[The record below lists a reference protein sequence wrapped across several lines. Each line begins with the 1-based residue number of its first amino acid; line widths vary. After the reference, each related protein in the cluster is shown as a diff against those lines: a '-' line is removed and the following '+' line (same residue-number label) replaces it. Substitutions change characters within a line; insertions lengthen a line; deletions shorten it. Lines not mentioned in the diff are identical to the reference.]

1 MFRRKYKEC
10 KPNKSHEIDMISF
23 RNLFTDLDDCVP
35 GEIVAS
41 VFREFDTRKCGSLS
55 FRDVCLG
62 LVTTC
67 ISSWDVRS
75 QFIFRIFDHD
85 RDGVLTE
92 QDVRN
97 LLLCIISAVRKSV
110 MSGDHSVIF
119 PFMASEDFAPAP
131 ILLSE
136 INLERIQSCVT
147 AIQSEVVSAVNDDR
161 ISSVEPYVP
170 TSAEMQWID
179 YEVSLLCV
187 NNKSILNFHT
197 DFLPWSCRNCHYL
210 YKFLELFEIV
220 PSPAKEK
227 RLCLN
232 ALRNSYPVT
241 PGSTWY
247 VLSYKWVQL
256 WRSYVHWSESDSLG
270 TVWLTS
276 GQQSIMSVSDKQV
289 VIGEIF
295 HAVSTMDAMSC
306 TSTIIQQR
314 MSERPMAINNS
325 DLEGEHKGALRGNL
339 VEFHDYVLVPEE
351 MWRYLSEWYGGGP
364 CFPRKTS
371 SSRRRACS
379 TLGCS
384 PTNDTSFVVD
394 LYPPLISVVLC
405 GDNGLPV
412 KHFTKRFFVSKS
424 DNCADLLEQ
433 LKRRMA
439 DDSSRQVRLW
449 HKRNGDRWQLMDT
462 VDDNRRVEDYV
473 DSVSTEAGTFMLE
486 IAKGKDKW
494 PRQECRLSLVDSR
507 DAVDELQVGDRVDAV
522 VASSGEWGKATIVD
536 VFDDKSV
543 KVHFDGEQ
551 YIHDAW
557 LSCDSDEI
565 APLGT
570 HTVEPKKSKKL
581 LASRSMKDSILKRPR
596 EGPVGLENIG
606 NTCFMNSSLQCLS
619 HTPMLRDYF
628 LSKEFQK
635 HVRSGAK
642 MAGEFASLLC
652 SMWTS
657 QKRFI
662 APKGFKKALEKYAPS
677 FTGYEHQDAHE
688 LLAVLLDGLHED
700 LNSGVSL
707 SAASTTATVTPE
719 GSNTPVASE
728 PPKFSRTTSS
738 GEDEWRKH
746 RYHNM
751 SVIADLFD
759 GQQRVVTECKSC
771 GHQCENFEPFRYLML
786 PVPVTDTRTIAV
798 DLVLSSGEKVRL
810 TAAVH
815 RGALMQAVI
824 TSLASRYADLG
835 KQHNIEWENG
845 GIVMVEVYMS
855 RVHRFIDMMMP
866 VCDFRSDDRIVAFQ
880 VEPSKVNESVVSET
894 VQFAYAQI
902 VHRRD
907 VVSKRQ
913 RRTVTRKEIF
923 GTPLVI
929 SINPKWTNEQLHRV
943 VRERLGGPKTS
954 SFVVRITSP
963 DGACSCSACG
973 QLTCEG
979 CTINP
984 ADTCT
989 LISNYIGGSPWLYL
1003 AIDWQSPSAYVER
1016 LENSVSGHTVP
1027 TRQTTA
1033 TKSPRTTSLYDC
1045 LDSYTASEFLAG
1057 DNRWHCEKCKQLS
1070 DAERRTSFWVTP
1082 DVLVV
1087 LLKRF
1092 QFSPTS
1098 GFEKIS
1104 VPVKFPETDLVI
1116 KSAIYD
1122 LYGVVNHYGSLSAGH
1137 YTALCREDAT
1147 SRWYIYN
1154 DHQVT
1159 LVGAD
1164 QLQQELSSCSK
1175 SCYVLFYKR
1184 RSTRPANII
1193 NYYGLND

>member
-1 MFRRKYKEC
+1 MT
-10 KPNKSHEIDMISF
+10 SI
-23 RNLFTDLDDCVP
+23 
-35 GEIVAS
+35 
-41 VFREFDTRKCGSLS
+41 FREFDTRKCGSLS

-62 LVTTC
+62 LVNTC
-67 ISSWDVRS
+67 ISSWDIRAL
-75 QFIFRIFDHD
+75 FIFRIFDHD
-85 RDGVLTE
+85 KDGKLNE
-92 QDVRN
+92 ADIRN
-97 LLLCIISAVRKSV
+97 LLLCIISAVRRSVASGDQSV
-110 MSGDHSVIF
+110 MF
-119 PFMASEDFAPAP
+119 PFMASEEVAPAP
-131 ILLSE
+131 MFVSE
-136 INLERIQSCVT
+136 IDLERIQSCVT
-147 AIQSEVVSAVNDDR
+147 AIQSEAVSAVNEDCM
-161 ISSVEPYVP
+161 SFPESYVP
-170 TSAEMQWID
+170 TTAEMQWID
-179 YEVSLLCV
+179 YEVSLLCLD
-187 NNKSILNFHT
+187 NKTVLDFHT

-227 RLCLN
+227 RICQR
-232 ALRNSYPVT
+232 ALRNSYPAT

-256 WRSYVHWSESDSLG
+256 WRSYVHWSELDSSN
-270 TVWLTS
+270 TVWMAN
-276 GQQSIMSVSDKQV
+276 GQQQNFTSVSDNRI

-351 MWRYLSEWYGGGP
+351 MWKFLHEWYGGGP
-364 CFPRKTS
+364 SFPRKIS

-379 TLGCS
+379 TLGAS
-384 PTNDTSFVVD
+384 PTSDSSFIVD
-394 LYPPLISVVLC
+394 LYPPLISVVMC
-405 GDNGLPV
+405 GENGLPV

-424 DNCADLLEQ
+424 DTCADLLEQ
-433 LKRRMA
+433 LKRRMSTDTA
-439 DDSSRQVRLW
+439 RQARLW
-449 HKRNGDRWQLMDT
+449 HKQNGEQWYLIDT
-462 VDDNRRVEDYV
+462 ADENRRVEEYV
-473 DSVSTEAGTFMLE
+473 NSVSTEAGTFMLE
-486 IAKGKDKW
+486 IAKEKDKW
-494 PRQECRLSLVDSR
+494 VRDLIPAFPDSG
-507 DAVDELQVGDRVDAV
+507 DAVDELQVGDRVEAV
-522 VASSGEWGKATIVD
+522 VTSTGEWRHATVVD

-551 YIHDAW
+551 YIYDAW

-570 HTVEPKKSKKL
+570 HTRKNATKRHTNKK
-581 LASRSMKDSILKRPR
+581 PR
-596 EGPVGLENIG
+596 DGPVGLENIG

-635 HVRSGAK
+635 HIRSGAK

-657 QKRFI
+657 HKRFI
-662 APKGFKKALEKYAPS
+662 APKNFKKALEKHAPS
-677 FTGYEHQDAHE
+677 FSGYEHQDAHE

-700 LNSGVSL
+700 LNRGISVST
-707 SAASTTATVTPE
+707 ASTTATVTPE
-719 GSNTPVASE
+719 GSNTPVAASQQ
-728 PPKFSRTTSS
+728 PKFSRATSS

-746 RYHNM
+746 RYHNT

-798 DLVLSSGEKVRL
+798 DLVISSGDKIRL

-815 RGALMQAVI
+815 RGALMQAVLNG
-824 TSLASRYADLG
+824 LASRYADLG
-835 KQHNIEWENG
+835 KEHGIEWENG
-845 GIVMVEVYMS
+845 GIVLVEVYMS
-855 RVHRFIDMMMP
+855 RVHRFIDMAMP
-866 VCDFRSDDRIVAFQ
+866 VCDFRSDDNIVAFQ
-880 VEPSKVNESVVSET
+880 VDSVCKVNESGLDTSPN
-894 VQFAYAQI
+894 AYAQI
-902 VHRRD
+902 VHRREIL
-907 VVSKRQ
+907 SKRQ
-913 RRTVTRKEIF
+913 RRTVARKEVF
-923 GTPLVI
+923 GTPLII

-943 VRERLGGPKTS
+943 IRERLGFTKTS
-954 SFVVRITSP
+954 IPFIVRVTSP
-963 DGACSCSACG
+963 DGACNCSACG

-979 CTINP
+979 CVINP
-984 ADTCT
+984 TDTKNV
-989 LISNYIGGSPWLYL
+989 ISNYIGGSPWLYL

-1016 LENSVSGHTVP
+1016 LESSISMNMVP

-1033 TKSPRTTSLYDC
+1033 NKSPRMTSLYDC
-1045 LDSYTASEFLAG
+1045 LDAYTASEYLGG
-1057 DNRWHCEKCKQLS
+1057 DNRWNCEKCKQLS
-1070 DAERRTSFWVTP
+1070 EAERRTSFWVTP

-1092 QFSPTS
+1092 QFSSTS

-1104 VPVKFPETDLVI
+1104 VPVKFPESDLVI

-1137 YTALCREDAT
+1137 YTALCREDST
-1147 SRWYIYN
+1147 SRWFIYN

-1159 LVGAD
+1159 PVGPD
-1164 QLQQELSSCSK
+1164 QLDKELNSCAK

>member
-1 MFRRKYKEC
+1 MR
-10 KPNKSHEIDMISF
+10 I
-23 RNLFTDLDDCVP
+23 
-35 GEIVAS
+35 
-41 VFREFDTRKCGSLS
+41 FREFDTRKCGSLS

-62 LVTTC
+62 LVNTC
-67 ISSWDVRS
+67 ISSWDVRAL
-75 QFIFRIFDHD
+75 FIFRIFDKD
-85 RDGVLTE
+85 MDGALNE
-92 QDVRN
+92 GDVRN
-97 LLLCIISAVRKSV
+97 LLLCIITAVRSSV
-110 MSGDHSVIF
+110 ASGDRSVIF
-119 PFMASEDFAPAP
+119 PFMALDDIPPAP
-131 ILLSE
+131 PFVSE
-136 INLERIQSCVT
+136 IDLERIQSCVT
-147 AIQSEVVSAVNDDR
+147 AIQSEAVSAVNDDVM
-161 ISSVEPYVP
+161 SLAESYVP

-179 YEVSLLCV
+179 FEISLLCTD
-187 NNKSILNFHT
+187 NRTSIDFHT

-227 RLCLN
+227 RICLN
-232 ALRNSYPVT
+232 ALRNSYPAT

-256 WRSYVHWSESDSLG
+256 WRSYVHWSESDSLN
-270 TVWLTS
+270 TVWMVN
-276 GQQSIMSVSDKQV
+276 GQQNMTSVSHQRV

-306 TSTIIQQR
+306 TSTVIQQR
-314 MSERPMAINNS
+314 MSERPIAMNNA

-351 MWRYLSEWYGGGP
+351 MWKYLSEWYGGGP
-364 CFPRKTS
+364 SFPRKIS

-384 PTNDTSFVVD
+384 PTNDPSFIVD

-405 GDNGLPV
+405 GENGLPV

-424 DNCADLLEQ
+424 DTCSDLLQQ
-433 LKRRMA
+433 LKSRMTT
-439 DDSSRQVRLW
+439 DSSRQARLW
-449 HKRNGDRWQLMDT
+449 HKQNGEHWQL
-462 VDDNRRVEDYV
+462 VDIEDENRRVEEFV
-473 DSVSTEAGTFMLE
+473 DSISTEAGTFMLE
-486 IAKGKDKW
+486 LAQGKDKW
-494 PRQECRLSLVDSR
+494 VRDEVSVSHESG
-507 DAVDELQVGDRVDAV
+507 DAVDELQVGDRVDAIV
-522 VASSGEWGKATIVD
+522 SATGEWRKATIVD

-551 YIHDAW
+551 YIYDAW

-570 HTVEPKKSKKL
+570 HTVDRRRKISTKKHTAKDTTKK
-581 LASRSMKDSILKRPR
+581 PR

-635 HVRSGAK
+635 HIRSGAK
-642 MAGEFASLLC
+642 MAGEFASLLY

-662 APKGFKKALEKYAPS
+662 APKGFKKALEKHAPS
-677 FTGYEHQDAHE
+677 FSGYEHQDAHE

-700 LNSGVSL
+700 LNRGTSVST
-707 SAASTTATVTPE
+707 ASTTATVTPE
-719 GSNTPVASE
+719 GSNTPTANQ
-728 PPKFSRTTSS
+728 PPKFSRAVSS

-746 RYHNM
+746 RYHNT

-771 GHQCENFEPFRYLML
+771 GHECENFEPFRYLML

-798 DLVLSSGEKVRL
+798 DLVLSSGDKVRL

-824 TSLASRYADLG
+824 TSLASRYAELATEHG
-835 KQHNIEWENG
+835 IEWENG
-845 GIVMVEVYMS
+845 GIVLVEVYMS
-855 RVHRFIDMMMP
+855 RVHRFIDMTMP

-880 VEPSKVNESVVSET
+880 VEPCKVNESGCDI
-894 VQFAYAQI
+894 VQNAYAQI
-902 VHRRD
+902 VHRRE
-907 VVSKRQ
+907 VISKRQ
-913 RRTVTRKEIF
+913 RRTVTRKEVF

-929 SINPKWTNEQLHRV
+929 SISPKWTNEYLHRV
-943 VRERLGGPKTS
+943 LRERLGAPKNS
-954 SFVVRITSP
+954 PFVIRVTSP
-963 DGACSCSACG
+963 DGACTCSACG
-973 QLTCEG
+973 QMTCEG
-979 CTINP
+979 CLINP
-984 ADTCT
+984 TDTST
-989 LISNYIGGSPWLYL
+989 VISNYIGSSPWLYL
-1003 AIDWQSPSAYVER
+1003 AIDWQSASGYVER
-1016 LENSVSGHTVP
+1016 LESSLP
-1027 TRQTTA
+1027 KCMAPFRDTA
-1033 TKSPRTTSLYDC
+1033 PSKSPRTTSLYDC

-1057 DNRWHCEKCKQLS
+1057 DNRWSCEKCKQLS
-1070 DAERRTSFWVTP
+1070 EAERRTSFWVTP

-1104 VPVKFPETDLVI
+1104 VPVQFPETDLVI

-1137 YTALCREDAT
+1137 YTALCREDST
-1147 SRWYIYN
+1147 SRWFIYN

-1159 LVGAD
+1159 PVGAD
-1164 QLQQELSSCSK
+1164 LLHKELNSCAK

-1184 RSTRPANII
+1184 RSTRPANVI